1 MPCPLLPWC
10 TDVQMYSTS
19 LLLQVKLQDQ
29 MDDSARQPIYAMKV
43 QMPACPWEFYICKVL
58 QGRVAAAMR
67 PMFLDA
73 DRLYILSGCSVML
86 NPYGQ
91 HGTLQDLLNS
101 RLRAGKVK
109 SLAAVLPKQQCFQ
122 QEQTSGKSVPKVPPS
137 CLLSELFRVHFADC
151 HRDCTYAC
159 AQGNVVFAAL

>member
-10 TDVQMYSTS
+10 TDVHMCSTS
-19 LLLQVKLQDQ
+19 LHVQVELHDQ
-29 MDDSARQPIYAMKV
+29 MDDSARQPVYAMKV

-73 DRLYILSGCSVML
+73 DRLYLLSGCSVML

-101 RLRAGKVK
+101 HLRAGKVK
-109 SLAAVLPKQQCFQ
+109 PPAAFLHKQQCFQ
-122 QEQTSGKSVPKVPPS
+122 QEQTSGKSVAKVLPS
-137 CLLSELFRVHFADC
+137 CLFS
-151 HRDCTYAC
+151 
-159 AQGNVVFAAL
+159 